1 MSNATQSRTNLS
13 GRRIVGIAV
22 GSAALVGAIGMGIVG
37 SAGAKEIGSG
47 GTVGGVTAPACSP
60 VTSLKYKG
68 DATTADTGLATIS
81 VDYVVKSCDGNAV
94 TADVVVYES
103 ATPSNVLFD
112 VTNTPLS
119 YRFTTVV
126 RPRVSYQVKVTVHDA
141 VTGATV
147 GSQTIFAA
155 AVPKGV

>member
-1 MSNATQSRTNLS
+1 MNNPTQSRTSLS

-47 GTVGGVTAPACSP
+47 TGGGTTTATCNP
-60 VTSLKYKG
+60 VSSLKYKG
-68 DATTADTGLATIS
+68 DATTSDTALATVS
-81 VDYVVKSCDGNAV
+81 VDYSVKSCDGNAV
-94 TADVVVYES
+94 TADVVMFES
-103 ATPSNVLFD
+103 ATPSNIVFEAP
-112 VTNTPLS
+112 NTPLS
-119 YRFTTVV
+119 YRFTAAV
-126 RPRVSYQVKVTVHDA
+126 RARVSYQVKVTVHDA

-155 AVPKGV
+155 AIPKGV